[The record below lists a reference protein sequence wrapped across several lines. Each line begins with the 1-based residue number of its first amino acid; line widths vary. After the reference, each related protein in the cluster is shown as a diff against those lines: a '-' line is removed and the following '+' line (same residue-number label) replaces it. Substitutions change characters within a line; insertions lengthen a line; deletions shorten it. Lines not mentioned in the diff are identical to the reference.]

1 MNMHVLEN
9 IYSLNKISFQLILLA
24 HLLELY
30 KSDCW
35 FNILLGGVT
44 IFLSSHYVQVQ
55 NLHGHFP
62 RFRMF
67 RIQINKITR
76 AVTIMQMGNVQ
87 YIWRQR
93 VYFEFKNSVERLR
106 KLNDSW
112 ANKTSLPK
120 AYLPQS
126 QTSFVECT
134 IDVIY
139 LNITKV

>member
-1 MNMHVLEN
+1 MHALKN
-9 IYSLNKISFQLILLA
+9 IYSLNKISCQLILLA

-76 AVTIMQMGNVQ
+76 AVAIMQNGE
-87 YIWRQR
+87 RP
-93 VYFEFKNSVERLR
+93 VYL
-106 KLNDSW
+106 
-112 ANKTSLPK
+112 K
-120 AYLPQS
+120 AAGLFWIQK
-126 QTSFVECT
+126 QCRETT
-134 IDVIY
+134 
-139 LNITKV
+139 